1 MIETYPTVLQ
11 VVCTPYTAKSKMLP
25 TDSVFDAIKKHD
37 VGVFGIKPFASNS
50 LFKGDS
56 SPNSPTAEEDDK
68 LARMAIRYIL
78 CNTALTAPIPGMIN
92 PHQVD
97 NMARAVKE
105 HRQLDV
111 AEAKELEEAMDEAW
125 AKLPASYHWLKD
137 WEYV

>member
-1 MIETYPTVLQ
+1 MIETYPDTVQ
-11 VVCTPYTAKSKMLP
+11 VVCTPYTAKSKILP
-25 TDSVFDAIKKHD
+25 TDSVFDSAIKHD
-37 VGVFGIKPFASNS
+37 VGMFGIKPFAGNS

-56 SPNSPTAEEDDK
+56 SPNSPTAEQDDK

-78 CNTALTAPIPGMIN
+78 GNPALTAPIPGMIN
-92 PHQVD
+92 THQVD

>member
-1 MIETYPTVLQ
+1 
-11 VVCTPYTAKSKMLP
+11 
-25 TDSVFDAIKKHD
+25 
-37 VGVFGIKPFASNS
+37 
-50 LFKGDS
+50 
-56 SPNSPTAEEDDK
+56 
-68 LARMAIRYIL
+68 
-78 CNTALTAPIPGMIN
+78 MIN

>member
-1 MIETYPTVLQ
+1 
-11 VVCTPYTAKSKMLP
+11 
-25 TDSVFDAIKKHD
+25 
-37 VGVFGIKPFASNS
+37 
-50 LFKGDS
+50 
-56 SPNSPTAEEDDK
+56 TAEEDDK

-105 HRQLDV
+105 HRHLDV